1 MKTDESN
8 FPYNTLFN
16 TTKPVDGK
24 VDTDNRTREDNK
36 LFVCTS
42 CQEVWQFKTHPQRIS
57 PRTNSPVEYYGTK
70 NVHIPSYGK
79 KRVVCPK
86 CEVKK

>member
-1 MKTDESN
+1 MKLDESN
-8 FPYNTLFN
+8 FPYNTLFS
-16 TTKPVDGK
+16 KPVEAKGEK
-24 VDTDNRTREDNK
+24 VGRTSRFEDNK

-42 CQEVWQFKTHPQRIS
+42 CQEVWQFKTHPQKIS

-79 KRVVCPK
+79 KRVMCPK